1 MFPQEYKKKRNNMAA
16 QIQYNGIYTCTNTRI
31 TLALKQDTK
40 AYVQHTFGE
49 EDKFKQWSDV

>member
-1 MFPQEYKKKRNNMAA
+1 MAA